1 MESSDG
7 LCNRSHEVFIAL
19 GFGRPSPTSDTIKF
33 LVDCV
38 NGPSQKGVSSPIS
51 TGGEGVF
58 FEQHVAAYWL
68 AQLLVRS
75 IPPILTDASVTE
87 VHFQTEHLGFNTDD
101 VLVVC
106 ARAGTATARL
116 VGQVKRSFTISA
128 ADEECKKAIGDF
140 WNDFKKA
147 DPFNAQH
154 DRLVLM
160 TLRGTNTLL
169 ENFVGLLDC
178 ARGAADGEDFERRLS
193 LAGFISKKSVHQCN
207 ELCEIVSKLEGT
219 PVAAKDL
226 WPFLRVLHVLSLD
239 LHTSTRQTEAHIRTL
254 LALKSIDPD
263 PFASAKT
270 AWDALLTFA
279 SEAGTAARSL
289 TRADLP
295 PTLVQTYGEVGANEQ
310 RVLTALKNHT
320 DFVLRKIRTTIG
332 AAFHL
337 RRPGIVQKVL
347 AAIEAKQV
355 VLITGP
361 AGSGKS
367 VIAKEAVTFLSHEFF
382 AFGFR
387 VEEFAVAHIDET
399 LHNSQIPAR
408 ATELQAILGAQG
420 RKVLVI
426 ESVERLLEKR
436 TRDAFSDLMALA
448 QGDDGFGILITCR
461 DYSVEQVQASFL
473 QAAGIDHAVIEVPPL
488 DDTELQ
494 EIQAAFPSLAVPLA
508 NPALRKILRNPYF
521 IDKALQIPWDAGR
534 ALPENERDFRAVFWR
549 QIVRANHNLADG
561 MPRLREEALQELA
574 VRRAR
579 ALSDYVPATGLNA
592 AAIALLKQDSL
603 VVSPESNALLVATA
617 HDVLEDWAI
626 LQWIE
631 EQHLTDETTL
641 KALSSAIGPH
651 PAVRRSYRKWVAE
664 LVDRDAPAAGRLFS
678 AAIAQA
684 DVPAQFRDDTLVSLL
699 KAPSASEFLARH
711 EAELLAHHRAILKR
725 VIHLLRVACMT
736 SPAWFADVRGHS
748 SILSVPDGA
757 VWATVVA
764 LVHRNIDSFGPEDA
778 PLLLAL
784 IEDAVRGVS
793 CWAPDID
800 GAEHVA
806 GIAHWLLPRFDHY
819 RGGDARKRIL
829 KVIAK
834 IPKADPVRFESVL
847 RGQIREGRRRD
858 PVAEE
863 FRDILLAGLDGAP
876 AARDLPDLLIS
887 VALDAFLATDEYLR
901 EEPYGRSSIDVDLYF
916 GIKERLRHDFFPAS
930 AFRGPWIN
938 LLTNHPRK
946 GFEFLIQV
954 FNHSAEWYAHS
965 RVRDRLEPAWEVD
978 LTFANGTTR
987 KQWVNPRLW
996 GLYRGMTVGPYVLQS
1011 LLMAFEE
1018 WLLGYAKSHPEG
1030 LDAVLLKILQRSD
1043 SAALA
1048 AVVASVETAHP
1059 RRSGEAL
1066 LVLLSVRDYV
1076 EIDRSRMAAEHQ
1088 TSSLTGL
1095 FPTLGAEEKIYEEE
1109 RKKSNALPHRRQ
1121 DVEAAIANL
1130 QLGPLAPRVHA
1141 IIDRYIAALPA
1152 PDKRNEHDLTWQLAL
1167 HRMDFRQYDVA
1178 HDQPAAGETSEAD
1191 GEGPSENYIRL
1202 ELKPPAPQVQQLIDE
1217 SAKKMGEM
1225 NPRLGV
1231 YMWGLQIFQ
1240 RETGSADPAQWR
1252 EKLASAKGMDR
1263 TTEHPDNSRNAPGF
1277 VAAVCVRDHWDEM
1290 SPEEREWCIDV
1301 ICSEISRHAD
1311 QWGTIDRVQRFSM
1324 LADRPCAFVVP
1335 LLLSKSLTDAQTPRV
1350 RQAFIAALTHPIDEV
1365 RRYATWGIDKKFWA
1379 ANPALALRAVNA
1391 IATEAALADR
1401 DWNAE
1406 EKKRYNKRRT
1416 PDTISAAAAAD
1427 VRGRFWTEGE
1437 IAEDAHVRLDI
1448 TGIFGAEAHA
1458 KVLAI
1463 LGQVPNEPLAVA
1475 AHRHASEDLVEC
1487 WNREHDRSP
1496 ERRDRNF
1503 DREQA
1508 ISDRI
1513 QQFAMRASDADAE
1526 QVIQPM
1532 LDAVDRH
1539 PREVHHVIQG
1549 FTSSEDSNPNTPHY
1563 WFLWNLFAERVKRAT
1578 WLAHLDREHPHGSEV
1593 LSTIF
1598 LTAWWKDNVRHWRSL
1613 EGYAHNVDA
1622 LFDALPPVWI
1632 VLDSYVR
1639 FLYHIG
1645 ERSMPAGFVRIA
1657 NALRRGNPADMLR
1670 DSNTVFMLE
1679 VLLQRHVYARPLEL
1693 KRDPALREAVLY
1705 VLDALV
1711 ESGSS
1716 AAFRMRDDFVTPA
1729 T

>member
-1 MESSDG
+1 MD
-7 LCNRSHEVFIAL
+7 
-19 GFGRPSPTSDTIKF
+19 
-33 LVDCV
+33 
-38 NGPSQKGVSSPIS
+38 GPSQKRVSSPIS
-51 TGGEGVF
+51 TGGEGVY

-75 IPPILTDASVTE
+75 IPPILTDAGVTE
-87 VHFQTEHLGFNTDD
+87 VHFQTEHLGLNTDD

-106 ARAGTATARL
+106 ARAGAATARL

-128 ADEECKKAIGDF
+128 ADDECKKAIGDF
-140 WNDFKKA
+140 WKDFKKA
-147 DPFNAQH
+147 DPFNRQH
-154 DRLVLM
+154 DRFVLV

-178 ARGAADGEDFERRLS
+178 ARGAADGEEFERRLS
-193 LAGFISKKSVHQCN
+193 LDGFISKKSVHQCN

-219 PVAAKDL
+219 PVTAKVL

-239 LHTSTRQTEAHIRTL
+239 LHTSTRQTEAHVKTL
-254 LALKSIDPD
+254 LALKSTDPD
-263 PFASAKT
+263 PVASAT
-270 AWDALLTFA
+270 AAWDALLTFA
-279 SEAGTAARSL
+279 SEAGPGARSL
-289 TRADLP
+289 KRADFP
-295 PTLVQTYGEVGANEQ
+295 AALVQAYGEVGANEQ
-310 RVLTALKNHT
+310 RVLTALENHT

-332 AAFHL
+332 PAFHL

-355 VLITGP
+355 ILITGP

-367 VIAKEAVTFLSHEFF
+367 VIGREAVAFLSREFF

-426 ESVERLLEKR
+426 ESVERLLEKP
-436 TRDAFSDLMALA
+436 TRDAFSDLMTLA
-448 QGDDGFGILITCR
+448 QGDDGLGILMTCR
-461 DYSVEQVQASFL
+461 EYSVEQVQASFL

-494 EIQAAFPSLAVPLA
+494 EIQAAFPSLTVPLA

-534 ALPENERDFRAVFWR
+534 PLPENERDFRAVFWR
-549 QIVRANHNLADG
+549 QIVRADQNPADG
-561 MPRLREEALQELA
+561 MPRLREVALQELA

-603 VVSPESNALLVATA
+603 VVSPDTNALLVATA

-631 EQHLTDETTL
+631 EQHLTDETAF

-651 PAVRRSYRKWVAE
+651 PAVRRSYRNWVAE
-664 LVDRDAPAAGRLFS
+664 LVDRAAPAADRLFS

-699 KAPSASEFLARH
+699 KAPSASEFLTRN
-711 EAELLAHHRAILKR
+711 EAELLANDRAILRR
-725 VIHLLRVACMT
+725 VIHLLRVACVE
-736 SPAWFADVRGHS
+736 SPAWLADVRGHS
-748 SILSVPDGA
+748 SLLSVPEGA
-757 VWATVVA
+757 VWATVVR
-764 LVHRNIDSFGPEDA
+764 LVHRSVGSFGPEDG

-793 CWAPDID
+793 WWAPDID

-806 GIAHWLLPRFDHY
+806 GIAHWLLPRLDHY
-819 RGGDARKRIL
+819 RGGDTRKRIL

-834 IPKADPVRFESVL
+834 IPKADPARFEAVL
-847 RGQIREGRRRD
+847 RGQIKEGRRRD

-887 VALDAFLATDEYLR
+887 VALDTLLATEEYLR
-901 EEPYGRSSIDVDLYF
+901 AEPYGRSSIDIDLSF
-916 GIKERLRHDFFPAS
+916 GIKEHLRHDFFPAS

-938 LLTNHPRK
+938 LLTHHPGK
-946 GFEFLIQV
+946 GLDFLIQV
-954 FNHSAEWYAHS
+954 FNHSAEWYAHP
-965 RVRDRLEPAWEVD
+965 RLRDRLEPAWEVE
-978 LTFANGTTR
+978 LTFANGTVR

-996 GLYRGMTVGPYVLQS
+996 GLYRGMTVGPYSLQS
-1011 LLMAFEE
+1011 LLMTFEK
-1018 WLLGYAKSHPEG
+1018 WLLDYAKSHPEG
-1030 LDAVLLKILQRSD
+1030 LDAVLLEILRRSD

-1048 AVVASVETAHP
+1048 AVVASVATAHP
-1059 RRSGEAL
+1059 HRSGEAL
-1066 LVLLSVRDYV
+1066 LVLLSVQDYI
-1076 EIDRSRMAAEHQ
+1076 EIDRSRMAGEDQ
-1088 TSSLTGL
+1088 TSSLTEL
-1095 FPTLGAEEKIYEEE
+1095 FPTLSGKNKIYEEE
-1109 RKKSNALPHRRQ
+1109 RKKSNALPHRKH
-1121 DVEAAIANL
+1121 DLEAAIANL
-1130 QLGPLAPRVHA
+1130 QLGSLAPRIHA
-1141 IIDRYIAALPA
+1141 LIDRHIAALPA
-1152 PDKRNEHDLTWQLAL
+1152 PDKRNEQDLTWQLVL
-1167 HRMDFRQYDVA
+1167 HRTDLRQYDVA
-1178 HDQPAAGETSEAD
+1178 DTQPAADETSARD
-1191 GEGPSENYIRL
+1191 GEPPPKNYIHL
-1202 ELKPPAPQVQQLIDE
+1202 EPKRPAPEVQQLIDE
-1217 SAKKMGEM
+1217 STNSLGEM
-1225 NPRLGV
+1225 NARLGV
-1231 YMWGLQIFQ
+1231 YNWGLQTFQ
-1240 RETGSADPAQWR
+1240 RKAGSADPARWK

-1290 SPEEREWCIDV
+1290 LPEEKEWCIDV

-1311 QWGTIDRVQRFSM
+1311 QWGIIDRVQRFSM

-1335 LLLSKSLTDAQTPRV
+1335 LLLSKTLTEIQTPRV

-1365 RRYATWGIDKKFWA
+1365 RWYVTWGIDNKFWA
-1379 ANPALALRAVNA
+1379 AHPALALRAVNA

-1401 DWNAE
+1401 HWNAE
-1406 EKKRYNKRRT
+1406 EMKRYEERRT
-1416 PDTISAAAAAD
+1416 LDSISAAAAED
-1427 VRGRFWTEGE
+1427 VRQRFWIEGE
-1437 IAEDAHVRLDI
+1437 IAADAHVRFDI
-1448 TGIFGAEAHA
+1448 TEIFGAEAHA

-1475 AHRHASEDLVEC
+1475 AHRRASEDLVEC
-1487 WNREHDRSP
+1487 WNREHDRSSGG
-1496 ERRDRNF
+1496 RDRNF
-1503 DREQA
+1503 EMEQA

-1526 QVIQPM
+1526 QVLQPM

-1539 PREVHHVIQG
+1539 PREVHNVIQG
-1549 FTSSEDSNPNTPHY
+1549 FTISEDSNPDTPHY
-1563 WFLWNLFAERVKRAT
+1563 WFLWNLFAEQVKRAK
-1578 WLAHLDREHPHGSEV
+1578 WLAHLDREHPHGSEL

-1622 LFDALPPVWI
+1622 LLDALPPVWI

-1645 ERSMPAGFVRIA
+1645 ERSMPNAFVRIA

-1670 DSNTVFMLE
+1670 ESNTVFMLE
-1679 VLLQRHVYARPLEL
+1679 VLLQGHVYARPLEL
-1693 KRDPALREAVLY
+1693 KRDPALREAILS
-1705 VLDALV
+1705 VLDLLV

-1729 T
+1729 A

>member
-1 MESSDG
+1 M
-7 LCNRSHEVFIAL
+7 
-19 GFGRPSPTSDTIKF
+19 
-33 LVDCV
+33 
-38 NGPSQKGVSSPIS
+38 NGQSKKRVSSPIS

-75 IPPILTDASVTE
+75 IPPILTDTGVTE

-106 ARAGTATARL
+106 AHADKAEARL

-140 WNDFKKA
+140 WKDFKKA
-147 DPFNAQH
+147 DPFNPEH
-154 DRLVLM
+154 DRFVLV

-178 ARGAADGEDFERRLS
+178 ARGAADGEEFERRLS
-193 LAGFISKKSVHQCN
+193 LDGFISKKSVHQCN
-207 ELCEIVSKLEGT
+207 QLCEIVSELEET
-219 PVAAKDL
+219 SVTAEAL
-226 WPFLRVLHVLSLD
+226 WPFLCVLHVLSLD
-239 LHTSTRQTEAHIRTL
+239 LHTSTCQTEAHIKTL
-254 LALKSIDPD
+254 LSLKSTDPD
-263 PFASAKT
+263 PVASAT
-270 AWDALLTFA
+270 SAWDALLAFA
-279 SEAGTAARSL
+279 SEAEPAARSL
-289 TRADLP
+289 KRADLP
-295 PTLVQTYGEVGANEQ
+295 ACLVQAHGEVGANER

-320 DFVLRKIRTTIG
+320 EFVLRKIRTTIG
-332 AAFHL
+332 PAFHL
-337 RRPGIVQKVL
+337 RRAGIVQKVL

-367 VIAKEAVTFLSHEFF
+367 VIGKEAVAFLSREFF

-387 VEEFAVAHIDET
+387 VEEFAVPHIDET
-399 LHNSQIPAR
+399 LHNSQIPAH

-426 ESVERLLEKR
+426 ESVERLLEKP
-436 TRDAFSDLMALA
+436 TRDAFSDLMTLA
-448 QGDDGFGILITCR
+448 QGDDGLCMLMTCR

-473 QAAGIDHAVIEVPPL
+473 QTAGIDYAVIEVSPL

-494 EIQAAFPSLAVPLA
+494 ETQAAFPSLAVPLA
-508 NPALRKILRNPYF
+508 NPALREILRNPYF

-534 ALPENERDFRAVFWR
+534 PLPENERDFRAVFWR
-549 QIVRANHNLADG
+549 QIVRADQNPADG
-561 MPRLREEALQELA
+561 MPRHREEALQELA
-574 VRRAR
+574 VSRAR

-603 VVSPESNALLVATA
+603 VVSPDDNSLLVATA

-631 EQHLTDETTL
+631 ERHLTDETAF

-664 LVDRDAPAAGRLFS
+664 LVDRDAPAADRLFS

-699 KAPSASEFLARH
+699 KAPSASEFLTRH
-711 EAELLAHHRAILKR
+711 EAELLANDRAILKR
-725 VIHLLRVACMT
+725 VIHLLRVACVT
-736 SPAWFADVRGHS
+736 SPAWLADVRGHS
-748 SILSVPDGA
+748 SILSVPEGA
-757 VWATVVA
+757 VWATVVR
-764 LVHRNIDSFGPEDA
+764 LVHRNIGSFGAEDA

-793 CWAPDID
+793 WWAPSID

-819 RGGDARKRIL
+819 RGGNTRQRIL

-834 IPKADPVRFESVL
+834 IPKADPVSFEAVL
-847 RGQIREGRRRD
+847 RGQIKEGRRLD
-858 PVAEE
+858 PIADE
-863 FRDILLAGLDGAP
+863 FRDILLASLEGAP

-887 VALDAFLATDEYLR
+887 VALDTFLATEEYLHA
-901 EEPYGRSSIDVDLYF
+901 EPYGRSSIDVDLYF
-916 GIKERLRHDFFPAS
+916 GIKEHLQHNFFPAS

-938 LLTNHPRK
+938 LVTHHPRK
-946 GFEFLIQV
+946 GLDFLIQV
-954 FNHSAEWYAHS
+954 FNHSAEWYAHP
-965 RVRDRLEPAWEVD
+965 RLHDRLEPAWEVE
-978 LTFANGTTR
+978 LTFADGATR

-996 GLYRGMTVGPYVLQS
+996 GLYRGISVGPYPLQS
-1011 LLMAFEE
+1011 LLMAFEK
-1018 WLLGYAKSHPEG
+1018 WLLDYAKSHPEG
-1030 LDAVLLKILQRSD
+1030 LDAVLLEILQRSD

-1048 AVVASVETAHP
+1048 AVVASVATAHP
-1059 RRSGEAL
+1059 HRSGEAL
-1066 LVLLSVRDYV
+1066 LVLLSVQDYI
-1076 EIDRSRMAAEHQ
+1076 EIDRSRMAGEHQ
-1088 TSSLTGL
+1088 TSSLPGL
-1095 FPTLGAEEKIYEEE
+1095 FPTLRAENKIYEEE
-1109 RKKSNALPHRRQ
+1109 RRESNGLPHRQ
-1121 DVEAAIANL
+1121 HDLEAAIANL
-1130 QLGPLAPRVHA
+1130 QLGPLAPRAHA

-1152 PDKRNEHDLTWQLAL
+1152 PDKRNRQALTWQLAI
-1167 HRMDFRQYDVA
+1167 HRMDLRQYDVA
-1178 HDQPAAGETSEAD
+1178 PDQPVTGETSAENGD
-1191 GEGPSENYIRL
+1191 GSLKSHVRL
-1202 ELKPPAPQVQQLIDE
+1202 EPKPPAPEVQQLVDE
-1217 SAKKMGEM
+1217 NKRRLGEM
-1225 NPRLGV
+1225 NARVGV

-1240 RETGSADPAQWR
+1240 REDGSADPARWR
-1252 EKLASAKGMDR
+1252 EKLTSVQGMDR
-1263 TTEHPDNSRNAPGF
+1263 TAEHPDNSRNAPGF

-1290 SPEEREWCIDV
+1290 WSEEKEWCIDV

-1311 QWGTIDRVQRFSM
+1311 QWGTIDRMQRFSM

-1335 LLLSKSLTDAQTPRV
+1335 LLLSKPLTEAQTPRV
-1350 RQAFIAALTHPIDEV
+1350 RQSFIVALTHPIDEV
-1365 RRYATWGIDKKFWA
+1365 RWYAIWGMNDEVWA
-1379 ANPALALRAVNA
+1379 ANPDLALRAVNA

-1401 DWNAE
+1401 DWKAE
-1406 EKKRYNKRRT
+1406 EKKRYDKRRT

-1437 IAEDAHVRLDI
+1437 IAEDAHVRFAI
-1448 TGIFGAEAHA
+1448 NEVFGAEAHP
-1458 KVLAI
+1458 KILSI
-1463 LGQVPNEPLAVA
+1463 LGQIPNEPLAVT
-1475 AHRHASEDLVEC
+1475 AHRRASEDLVEC

-1496 ERRDRNF
+1496 DRRDRNF
-1503 DREQA
+1503 HREQA

-1526 QVIQPM
+1526 QVLQPI
-1532 LDAVDRH
+1532 LEAVDRH
-1539 PREVHHVIQG
+1539 PREVHNVIQG

-1563 WFLWNLFAERVKRAT
+1563 WFLWNLFAERVKRAK

-1622 LFDALPPVWI
+1622 LFEALPPAWI

-1645 ERSMPAGFVRIA
+1645 ERSLPAAFVRIA
-1657 NALRRGNPADMLR
+1657 NALGRGRPAAMLL

-1693 KRDPALREAVLY
+1693 KRDPALRQAILC
-1705 VLDALV
+1705 VLDMLV
-1711 ESGSS
+1711 ENGSS
-1716 AAFRMRDDFVTPA
+1716 AAFRMRDDFVTPVA
-1729 T
+1729 

>member
-1 MESSDG
+1 M
-7 LCNRSHEVFIAL
+7 
-19 GFGRPSPTSDTIKF
+19 
-33 LVDCV
+33 
-38 NGPSQKGVSSPIS
+38 NGPSQKRVSSPIS

-75 IPPILTDASVTE
+75 IPPILTDTGVTE
-87 VHFQTEHLGFNTDD
+87 VHFQTENLGFNTDD

-106 ARAGTATARL
+106 ARVGAATARL

-128 ADEECKKAIGDF
+128 ADDECKKAISDF
-140 WNDFKKA
+140 WKDFKKA
-147 DPFNAQH
+147 DPFNPQH
-154 DRLVLM
+154 DRFVLV

-178 ARGAADGEDFERRLS
+178 ARGAAEGDEFERRLS
-193 LAGFISKKSVHQCN
+193 LDGFISKKSVHQCN
-207 ELCEIVSKLEGT
+207 ELCEIITKLEGT
-219 PVAAKDL
+219 PVTAKDL

-239 LHTSTRQTEAHIRTL
+239 LHTSTHQTEAHIKTL
-254 LALKSIDPD
+254 LALKSTDPD
-263 PFASAKT
+263 PVSSAN
-270 AWDALLTFA
+270 AVWDALLTFA
-279 SEAGTAARSL
+279 SESGPAARSL
-289 TRADLP
+289 KRADLP
-295 PTLVQTYGEVGANEQ
+295 AALVRAYGEVGTNEQ
-310 RVLTALKNHT
+310 LVLTALKNHT

-332 AAFHL
+332 TAFHL
-337 RRPGIVQKVL
+337 RRPGIIQKVL

-367 VIAKEAVTFLSHEFF
+367 VIGKEAVAFLSREFF

-426 ESVERLLEKR
+426 ESVERLLEKP
-436 TRDAFSDLMALA
+436 TRDAFSDLITLA
-448 QGDDGFGILITCR
+448 QGDNGLGILITCR

-473 QAAGIDHAVIEVPPL
+473 QAAGINHAVIEIPPL

-508 NPALRKILRNPYF
+508 NPALREILRNPYF

-534 ALPENERDFRAVFWR
+534 PLPQNERDFRAVFWR
-549 QIVRANHNLADG
+549 QIVRADHNPANG

-631 EQHLTDETTL
+631 EQHLTDETAF

-664 LVDRDAPAAGRLFS
+664 LVDRDAPAADRLFS

-699 KAPSASEFLARH
+699 KAPSASEFLTRH
-711 EAELLAHHRAILKR
+711 EAELLAHDRVILKR
-725 VIHLLRVACMT
+725 VIHLLRVACVT
-736 SPAWFADVRGHS
+736 SPVWLADVRGHS

-757 VWATVVA
+757 VWSTVVG
-764 LVHRNIDSFGPEDA
+764 LVHRNIGSFGPEDE

-793 CWAPDID
+793 WWAPEID

-806 GIAHWLLPRFDHY
+806 GIAHWLLPCFDHY
-819 RGGDARKRIL
+819 RGGDAQKRTL

-834 IPKADPVRFESVL
+834 IPKADPARFEAVL
-847 RGQIREGRRRD
+847 RGRIREGRHRD

-863 FRDILLAGLDGAP
+863 FREILLAGLDGAP

-887 VALDAFLATDEYLR
+887 VALDTFLATEEYLR
-901 EEPYGRSSIDVDLYF
+901 EEPYGHSSIDVDLYF
-916 GIKERLRHDFFPAS
+916 GIKEHLRHDFFPAS

-938 LLTNHPRK
+938 LLTHHPRK

-954 FNHSAEWYAHS
+954 FNHSAEWYAHP
-965 RVRDRLEPAWEVD
+965 RLGDRLEPAWEVE
-978 LTFANGTTR
+978 LTFEDGTTR

-1011 LLMAFEE
+1011 LLMAFEK
-1018 WLLGYAKSHPEG
+1018 WLLDYAKSHPEG
-1030 LDAVLLKILQRSD
+1030 LDAVLLEILQRSD

-1048 AVVASVETAHP
+1048 GVVASVATAHP
-1059 RRSGEAL
+1059 HQSGEAL

-1076 EIDRSRMAAEHQ
+1076 EIDRSRMAGEHQ

-1095 FPTLGAEEKIYEEE
+1095 FPTLHAENKIYEEE
-1109 RKKSNALPHRRQ
+1109 RKKSNTLPHRRQ

-1130 QLGPLAPRVHA
+1130 QLGPLAPRVYA
-1141 IIDRYIAALPA
+1141 IIDSYIAEQHA
-1152 PDKRNEHDLTWQLAL
+1152 PEKGDKEDLTWQLAL

-1178 HDQPAAGETSEAD
+1178 ETQPAVCETPEAD
-1191 GEGPSENYIRL
+1191 GERPQKNYILL
-1202 ELKPPAPQVQQLIDE
+1202 EPKPPAPEVQQLIDE
-1217 SAKKMGEM
+1217 STKSLGEM
-1225 NPRLGV
+1225 NARLGV
-1231 YMWGLQIFQ
+1231 YNWGLQIFQ
-1240 RETGSADPAQWR
+1240 RDSGAADPAQWR

-1263 TTEHPDNSRNAPGF
+1263 AAEHPDNSRNAPGF

-1290 SPEEREWCIDV
+1290 LPEEKEWCINV
-1301 ICSEISRHAD
+1301 ICSEISRNAD

-1335 LLLSKSLTDAQTPRV
+1335 LLLSKPLTEAQTPHV
-1350 RQAFIAALTHPIDEV
+1350 RRAFIAALTHPINEV
-1365 RRYATWGIDKKFWA
+1365 RWYATWGISDSFWA
-1379 ANPALALRAVNA
+1379 ANPALALRSVNA

-1401 DWNAE
+1401 DWKAE
-1406 EKKRYNKRRT
+1406 KRKRYDKRHT
-1416 PDTISAAAAAD
+1416 PESISAAAAEY
-1427 VRGRFWTEGE
+1427 VRDLFWIEGE
-1437 IAEDAHVRLDI
+1437 IAADAHVRFDI
-1448 TGIFGAEAHA
+1448 TEIFGAEANA

-1475 AHRHASEDLVEC
+1475 AHRRACENLVEC
-1487 WNREHDRSP
+1487 WNRKHDRSP
-1496 ERRDRNF
+1496 DRRDRNF
-1503 DREQA
+1503 HTEQA
-1508 ISDRI
+1508 ISDRT

-1526 QVIQPM
+1526 QVLQPM
-1532 LDAVDRH
+1532 LNAVDQH
-1539 PREVHHVIQG
+1539 PREVHNVIQG
-1549 FTSSEDSNPNTPHY
+1549 LTTSEDSNPNTPHY
-1563 WFLWNLFAERVKRAT
+1563 WFLWNLFAKQVKRAK
-1578 WLAHLDREHPHGSEV
+1578 WLGHLDSEHPHGSEV

-1598 LTAWWKDNVRHWRSL
+1598 LTAWWKDSVRHWRSL

-1645 ERSMPAGFVRIA
+1645 ERSMPAAFVRIA
-1657 NALRRGNPADMLR
+1657 SALRRGNPADMLR
-1670 DSNTVFMLE
+1670 ESNTVFMVE
-1679 VLLQRHVYARPLEL
+1679 ALLQRHVYARPLEL
-1693 KRDPALREAVLY
+1693 KRNPALREAILY
-1705 VLDALV
+1705 VLDVLV

-1729 T
+1729 A

>member
-1 MESSDG
+1 M
-7 LCNRSHEVFIAL
+7 
-19 GFGRPSPTSDTIKF
+19 
-33 LVDCV
+33 
-38 NGPSQKGVSSPIS
+38 NGPSQRRVSSPIS
-51 TGGEGVF
+51 TGGEGIF

-75 IPPILTDASVTE
+75 IPPILTDAGVIE

-101 VLVVC
+101 ILVVC
-106 ARAGTATARL
+106 SRAGAETARL

-128 ADEECKKAIGDF
+128 ADKECKKAIGDF
-140 WNDFKKA
+140 WKDFKKA

-154 DRLVLM
+154 DRFVLV

-178 ARGAADGEDFERRLS
+178 ARGAADGEEFESRLS
-193 LAGFISKKSVHQCN
+193 LDGFISKKSVHQCT

-239 LHTSTRQTEAHIRTL
+239 LHTSTCQTEAHIKTL

-263 PFASAKT
+263 PVANAKV

-279 SEAGTAARSL
+279 SEAGPAARSL
-289 TRADLP
+289 KRADLP
-295 PTLVQTYGEVGANEQ
+295 VALVQAYGEVGTNEQ

-332 AAFHL
+332 SAFHL

-367 VIAKEAVTFLSHEFF
+367 VIGKEAMAFLSREFF

-426 ESVERLLEKR
+426 ESVERLLEKP
-436 TRDAFSDLMALA
+436 TRDSFSDLMTLA
-448 QGDDGFGILITCR
+448 QGDDGLGILITCR

-473 QAAGIDHAVIEVPPL
+473 HAAGIDHAVIEVPPL

-494 EIQAAFPSLAVPLA
+494 EIQVAFPSLAVPLA
-508 NPALRKILRNPYF
+508 NPALREILRNPYF
-521 IDKALQIPWDAGR
+521 IDKALQIPWDGGR
-534 ALPENERDFRAVFWR
+534 PLPENERDFRAVFWR
-549 QIVRANHNLADG
+549 QIVREDQNSAGG
-561 MPRLREEALQELA
+561 MPRLREVALQELA

-579 ALSDYVPATGLNA
+579 ALSDYVPATGLDA
-592 AAIALLKQDSL
+592 AAIALLKRDSL

-631 EQHLTDETTL
+631 EQHLTDEAAL
-641 KALSSAIGPH
+641 KGLSSAIGPH

-664 LVDRDAPAAGRLFS
+664 LVDRDAPSADRLFS
-678 AAIAQA
+678 AAISQT
-684 DVPAQFRDDTLVSLL
+684 DVPTHFRDDTLVSLL
-699 KAPSASEFLARH
+699 KAPSASEFLTRH
-711 EAELLAHHRAILKR
+711 EAELLAHDRAILKR
-725 VIHLLRVACMT
+725 IIYLLRVACVT
-736 SPAWFADVRGHS
+736 SPAWLANVRGHS

-757 VWATVVA
+757 VWATVVG
-764 LVHRNIDSFGPEDA
+764 LVHRNIGSFGPEDA

-793 CWAPDID
+793 WWAPDID

-806 GIAHWLLPRFDHY
+806 GIAHWLLPRFDYY
-819 RGGDARKRIL
+819 RGEDKSKRIL

-834 IPKADPVRFESVL
+834 IPKADPARFEAVL
-847 RGQIREGRRRD
+847 RGQIREGWQRD
-858 PVAEE
+858 PVAED
-863 FRDILLAGLDGAP
+863 FRDILLAGIDGAP

-887 VALDAFLATDEYLR
+887 VALESFLATEDYLR
-901 EEPYGRSSIDVDLYF
+901 EEPFGRSSIDVELCF
-916 GIKERLRHDFFPAS
+916 GIKKRLRRDFFPAS
-930 AFRGPWIN
+930 AFYGPWIN
-938 LLTNHPRK
+938 LLTHHPRK

-954 FNHSAEWYAHS
+954 FNHSAEWYAHP
-965 RVRDRLEPAWEVD
+965 RVSDPLEPAWEVE
-978 LTFANGTTR
+978 LTFSNGITR

-996 GLYRGMTVGPYVLQS
+996 GLYRGITVGPYVLQS
-1011 LLMAFEE
+1011 LLMAFEK
-1018 WLLGYAKSHPEG
+1018 WLLDHAQSHPEG
-1030 LDAVLLKILQRSD
+1030 LDAVLLEILQRSD

-1048 AVVASVETAHP
+1048 AVVASVATSYPHL
-1059 RRSGEAL
+1059 SGEAL
-1066 LVLLSVRDYV
+1066 LVLLSVQDYI
-1076 EIDRSRMAAEHQ
+1076 EIDRSRMVGEHQ
-1088 TSSLTGL
+1088 IASFLGL
-1095 FPTLGAEEKIYEEE
+1095 FSTPRAENKIYVEE
-1109 RKKSNALPHRRQ
+1109 RKKSNALPHRKH
-1121 DVEAAIANL
+1121 DLEVAIINL
-1130 QLGPLAPRVHA
+1130 QLGPLAPRIQA

-1178 HDQPAAGETSEAD
+1178 HNQPAVGEKRLVD
-1191 GEGPSENYIRL
+1191 GEDTPQNYIYL
-1202 ELKPPAPQVQQLIDE
+1202 EPKPPASEIQQLIGE
-1217 SAKKMGEM
+1217 RAKTMGEM
-1225 NPRLGV
+1225 NARQGV

-1240 RETGSADPAQWR
+1240 REAGSADPAQWR
-1252 EKLASAKGMDR
+1252 DRLVSAKGMDR
-1263 TTEHPDNSRNAPGF
+1263 TAEHPDNSRNAPGF

-1290 SPEEREWCIDV
+1290 SPDERGWCIEI

-1335 LLLSKSLTDAQTPRV
+1335 SLISKPLTEAQTPRV
-1350 RQAFIAALTHPIDEV
+1350 CQALIAALTHPIYEV
-1365 RRYATWGIDKKFWA
+1365 RWYATWGINDKLWA
-1379 ANPALALRAVNA
+1379 TNSALALRVVNA
-1391 IATEAALADR
+1391 IATEVALADR

-1406 EKKRYNKRRT
+1406 GKKCYDKRRT
-1416 PDTISAAAAAD
+1416 PDTISAAAAAG
-1427 VRGRFWTEGE
+1427 VRERFWTEGE
-1437 IAEDAHVRLDI
+1437 IAEDAHIRFDI
-1448 TGIFGAEAHA
+1448 TERAGAEAHA
-1458 KVLAI
+1458 RILAI

-1475 AHRHASEDLVEC
+1475 AHRRASEDLVEC
-1487 WNREHDRSP
+1487 WNHEHDRSP
-1496 ERRDRNF
+1496 EPRGRNF
-1503 DREQA
+1503 DWEDS
-1508 ISDRI
+1508 ISDYI
-1513 QQFAMRASDADAE
+1513 QQFAMRASDANAE
-1526 QVIQPM
+1526 QVLQPI
-1532 LDAVDRH
+1532 LEAVDLH
-1539 PREVHHVIQG
+1539 PREVHYVIQG
-1549 FTSSEDSNPNTPHY
+1549 FTSSEDSNPNTAHY
-1563 WFLWNLFAERVKRAT
+1563 WFLWNLFAERVKRAK
-1578 WLAHLDREHPHGSEV
+1578 WLAHLDGEHPHGSEV

-1598 LTAWWKDNVRHWRSL
+1598 LTAWWKDSVRHWRSL
-1613 EGYAHNVDA
+1613 EGHADNVDM

-1645 ERSMPAGFVRIA
+1645 ERSMPAAFARIA
-1657 NALRRGNPADMLR
+1657 NALRSGNSADMLR
-1670 DSNTVFMLE
+1670 ESNTVFMLE

-1693 KRDPALREAVLY
+1693 KRDPALREAILY

-1729 T
+1729 AL

>member
-1 MESSDG
+1 MDI
-7 LCNRSHEVFIAL
+7 SHHK
-19 GFGRPSPTSDTIKF
+19 R
-33 LVDCV
+33 
-38 NGPSQKGVSSPIS
+38 VSSPIS

-75 IPPILTDASVTE
+75 IPPILTDSGVTE
-87 VHFQTEHLGFNTDD
+87 VHLQTEHLGFNTDD
-101 VLVVC
+101 FLIVC
-106 ARAGTATARL
+106 ARASAPAARL
-116 VGQVKRSFTISA
+116 IGQVKRSFTISA
-128 ADEECKKAIGDF
+128 VDEECKKAIGDF
-140 WNDFKKA
+140 WKDFMKA
-147 DPFNAQH
+147 DPFNPEY
-154 DRLVLM
+154 DRLVLV

-169 ENFVGLLDC
+169 EFFVGLLDC
-178 ARGAADGEDFERRLS
+178 ARGAADGEEFQRRLS
-193 LAGFISKKSVHQCN
+193 LDGFISKKSVHQCN
-207 ELCEIVSKLEGT
+207 ELCQIVSTLEGT
-219 PVAAKDL
+219 PVTAKDL

-239 LHTSTRQTEAHIRTL
+239 LHNSTRQTEAHIKTL
-254 LALKSIDPD
+254 LALKSADPD
-263 PFASAKT
+263 PVASAT
-270 AWDALLTFA
+270 AAWNALLALA
-279 SEAGTAARSL
+279 SEAGTAARSMNRGDL
-289 TRADLP
+289 PADL
-295 PTLVQTYGEVGANEQ
+295 VQAYGEVGASEQ
-310 RVLTALKNHT
+310 RILTALKNHT
-320 DFVLRKIRTTIG
+320 EFVLRKIRASIG
-332 AAFHL
+332 PAFHL
-337 RRPGIVQKVL
+337 RRAGIVQKVL

-355 VLITGP
+355 VLITGS

-367 VIAKEAVTFLSHEFF
+367 VIGKEAVAFLSREYF

-408 ATELQAILGAQG
+408 ATELQAILGAQS

-426 ESVERLLEKR
+426 ESVERLLEKP
-436 TRDAFSDLMALA
+436 TRDGFSDLITLA
-448 QGDDGFGILITCR
+448 QSDDGLSIIMTCR

-494 EIQAAFPSLAVPLA
+494 EIQVAFPSLAVPLA
-508 NPALRKILRNPYF
+508 NTALRQILRNPYF

-534 ALPENERDFRAVFWR
+534 PLPENERDFRAVFWR
-549 QIVRANHNLADG
+549 QIVRADQNPADG
-561 MPRLREEALQELA
+561 MPRLREVALQELA

-603 VVSPESNALLVATA
+603 LVSSDTNALLVATA

-626 LQWIE
+626 LQWIG
-631 EQHLTDETTL
+631 EQHLTNETAF

-664 LVDRDAPAAGRLFS
+664 LVDRDAPAADRLFS

-684 DVPAQFRDDTLVSLL
+684 DVSAQFRDDTLVSLL
-699 KAPSASEFLARH
+699 KAPSASEFLTRH
-711 EAELLAHHRAILKR
+711 ETELLANDRAILKR
-725 VIHLLRVACMT
+725 VIHLLRVACVT
-736 SPAWFADVRGHS
+736 SPAWLADVRGHS
-748 SILSVPDGA
+748 SILSVPEGA
-757 VWATVVA
+757 VWATVVR
-764 LVHRNIDSFGPEDA
+764 LVHSNIGSFGTEDA
-778 PLLLAL
+778 PLTLAL

-793 CWAPDID
+793 WWAPDID

-806 GIAHWLLPRFDHY
+806 GIAHWLLSRFDHY
-819 RGGDARKRIL
+819 RGEDTRQRIL

-834 IPKADPVRFESVL
+834 IPKADPVRFETVL
-847 RGQIREGRRRD
+847 RGQIKEGRRRD

-887 VALDAFLATDEYLR
+887 VALDTFLATEEYLR
-901 EEPYGRSSIDVDLYF
+901 EEPYGHSSIGVDLFF
-916 GIKERLRHDFFPAS
+916 GIKEHLRHDFFPAS
-930 AFRGPWIN
+930 ALRGPWIN
-938 LLTNHPRK
+938 LLTHHPRK
-946 GFEFLIQV
+946 GLDFLIQV
-954 FNHSAEWYAHS
+954 FNHSAEWYAHP
-965 RVRDRLEPAWEVD
+965 RLCDHLEPAWEVE

-996 GLYRGMTVGPYVLQS
+996 GLYRGMTVGPYSLQS
-1011 LLMAFEE
+1011 LLMAFER
-1018 WLLGYAKSHPEG
+1018 WLLDYAKSHPEG
-1030 LDAVLLKILQRSD
+1030 LNAVLLEILQRSD

-1048 AVVASVETAHP
+1048 AVVASVATAHP
-1059 RRSGEAL
+1059 HPSGEAL
-1066 LVLLSVRDYV
+1066 MVLLSVQDYI
-1076 EIDRSRMAAEHQ
+1076 EIDRSRLAGEHQ

-1095 FPTLGAEEKIYEEE
+1095 FPTLRAENKIYEEE
-1109 RKKSNALPHRRQ
+1109 RKKSNALPHRKH
-1121 DVEAAIANL
+1121 DLEAAIANL
-1130 QLGPLAPRVHA
+1130 QLGPLAPRAHA

-1152 PDKRNEHDLTWQLAL
+1152 PDKRNEHDLTWQLAF
-1167 HRMDFRQYDVA
+1167 HRMDLRQYDVA
-1178 HDQPAAGETSEAD
+1178 PDQPAAGEASGAD
-1191 GEGPSENYIRL
+1191 GEGPPKNFIHLALKTPAL
-1202 ELKPPAPQVQQLIDE
+1202 EVQQLIDE
-1217 SAKKMGEM
+1217 STKKMGEM
-1225 NPRLGV
+1225 NARLGV

-1240 RETGSADPAQWR
+1240 REAGSADPARWR
-1252 EKLASAKGMDR
+1252 EKLASAQGMDL
-1263 TTEHPDNSRNAPGF
+1263 TAEHPDNSRNAPGF

-1290 SPEEREWCIDV
+1290 LPEEKEWCIDV
-1301 ICSEISRHAD
+1301 VCSEISRHAE

-1335 LLLSKSLTDAQTPRV
+1335 LLLSKPLTEAQTPRV

-1365 RRYATWGIDKKFWA
+1365 RWYAICGMNDKVWA

-1406 EKKRYNKRRT
+1406 EKKRYDKRRT
-1416 PDTISAAAAAD
+1416 PDTISAAAAAE
-1427 VRGRFWTEGE
+1427 VRGRFWTEEE
-1437 IAEDAHVRLDI
+1437 IAEDAHVRFDI
-1448 TGIFGAEAHA
+1448 TEVFGAEAHA

-1463 LGQVPNEPLAVA
+1463 LGQVPNEHLAVA
-1475 AHRHASEDLVEC
+1475 AHRRASEDLVEC

-1496 ERRDRNF
+1496 DRRDRNSH
-1503 DREQA
+1503 REHA

-1513 QQFAMRASDADAE
+1513 QQFVMRASDADAE
-1526 QVIQPM
+1526 QVLQPI
-1532 LDAVDRH
+1532 LEAVDRH
-1539 PREVHHVIQG
+1539 PREVYNVIQG

-1563 WFLWNLFAERVKRAT
+1563 WFLWNLFAERVKRAQ
-1578 WLAHLDREHPHGSEV
+1578 WLANLDREHPRGSKV
-1593 LSTIF
+1593 LSAIF
-1598 LTAWWKDNVRHWRSL
+1598 LTVWWKDDVRHWRSL

-1645 ERSMPAGFVRIA
+1645 EHSMPAAFERVA
-1657 NALRRGNPADMLR
+1657 NALKRGNPADMLR
-1670 DSNTVFMLE
+1670 ESNTVYMLE

-1693 KRDPALREAVLY
+1693 KRDPALREAILY
-1705 VLDALV
+1705 VLDLLV

-1729 T
+1729 I

>member
-1 MESSDG
+1 MVS
-7 LCNRSHEVFIAL
+7 
-19 GFGRPSPTSDTIKF
+19 
-33 LVDCV
+33 
-38 NGPSQKGVSSPIS
+38 PSQKRISSPIS

-75 IPPILTDASVTE
+75 IPPILTDTGVTE

-106 ARAGTATARL
+106 ARAGAAAARL

-128 ADEECKKAIGDF
+128 ADDECKKAIGDF
-140 WNDFKKA
+140 WKDFKEA
-147 DPFNAQH
+147 DPFNPQH
-154 DRLVLM
+154 DRFVLV

-178 ARGAADGEDFERRLS
+178 ARGAADGEEFERRLS
-193 LAGFISKKSVHQCN
+193 LGGFISKKSVHQCN
-207 ELCEIVSKLEGT
+207 DLCEIVSTLEGT
-219 PVAAKDL
+219 PVTAKAL
-226 WPFLRVLHVLSLD
+226 WPFLCVLHVLSLD
-239 LHTSTRQTEAHIRTL
+239 LHTSTRQTEAQVKTL
-254 LALKSIDPD
+254 LALKSTDPD
-263 PFASAKT
+263 PVAGAT
-270 AWDALLTFA
+270 AAWDALLTFA
-279 SEAGTAARSL
+279 SEAGPGAWSL
-289 TRADLP
+289 KRADLP
-295 PTLVQTYGEVGANEQ
+295 AALVQAYGEVGAHEQ

-332 AAFHL
+332 PAFHL
-337 RRPGIVQKVL
+337 RRAGIVHKVL
-347 AAIEAKQV
+347 TAIEARQV

-367 VIAKEAVTFLSHEFF
+367 VVGKEAVAFLSREFF

-426 ESVERLLEKR
+426 ESVERLLEKP
-436 TRDAFSDLMALA
+436 TRDGFSDLMTLA
-448 QGDDGFGILITCR
+448 QSDNGLGILMTCR

-488 DDTELQ
+488 DDTELR

-508 NPALRKILRNPYF
+508 NPALRQILRNPYF

-534 ALPENERDFRAVFWR
+534 PLPENERDFRAVFWR
-549 QIVRANHNLADG
+549 QIVRADQNPADG
-561 MPRLREEALQELA
+561 MPRLREVALQELA

-579 ALSDYVPATGLNA
+579 ALSDYVPSTGLNA
-592 AAIALLKQDSL
+592 AAIAFLKHDSL
-603 VVSPESNALLVATA
+603 VVSPDTNALLVATA

-631 EQHLTDETTL
+631 EQHLTDEMAF

-651 PAVRRSYRKWVAE
+651 PAVRRSYRNWVAE
-664 LVDRDAPAAGRLFS
+664 LVDRDAPAADRLFS

-699 KAPSASEFLARH
+699 KAPSASEFLTRH
-711 EAELLAHHRAILKR
+711 ESELLANDRAILKR
-725 VIHLLRVACMT
+725 VIHLLRVACVT
-736 SPAWFADVRGHS
+736 SPAWLADVRGHS
-748 SILSVPDGA
+748 SILSVPEGS
-757 VWATVVA
+757 VWTTVVK
-764 LVHRNIDSFGPEDA
+764 LVQRNIGSFGPEDA
-778 PLLLAL
+778 PLLLSL
-784 IEDAVRGVS
+784 IEDAVRGVNW
-793 CWAPDID
+793 WAPDID

-806 GIAHWLLPRFDHY
+806 GIAHCLLPRSDHY
-819 RGGDARKRIL
+819 RGGDARQRIL

-834 IPKADPVRFESVL
+834 IPKAAPAHFEAVL
-847 RGQIREGRRRD
+847 HGQIKEGCHRD

-863 FRDILLAGLDGAP
+863 FRDILLTGLDGAP

-887 VALDAFLATDEYLR
+887 VALDTFLATEEYLR
-901 EEPYGRSSIDVDLYF
+901 AEPYGRSSIDVDLYF
-916 GIKERLRHDFFPAS
+916 GIKEHLRHDFFPACT
-930 AFRGPWIN
+930 FRGPWVN
-938 LLTNHPRK
+938 LLTHHPRK
-946 GFEFLIQV
+946 GFDFLIQV
-954 FNHSAEWYAHS
+954 FNHSAEWYAHP
-965 RVRDRLEPAWEVD
+965 RLRDPLESAWEVE

-996 GLYRGMTVGPYVLQS
+996 GLYRGMTVGPYLLQS
-1011 LLMAFEE
+1011 LLMAFEK
-1018 WLLGYAKSHPEG
+1018 WLLDYANSHPEG
-1030 LDAVLLKILQRSD
+1030 LDALLLEILRRSD

-1048 AVVASVETAHP
+1048 AVVASVATAHP
-1059 RRSGEAL
+1059 HRSGEAL
-1066 LVLLSVRDYV
+1066 LVLLSVQDYI
-1076 EIDRSRMAAEHQ
+1076 EIDRSRMANEHQ

-1095 FPTLGAEEKIYEEE
+1095 FPTFRVENKIYEEE
-1109 RKKSNALPHRRQ
+1109 RKKSNALPHRKH
-1121 DVEAAIANL
+1121 DLEAAIANL

-1141 IIDRYIAALPA
+1141 IIDRYIAALPG
-1152 PDKRNEHDLTWQLAL
+1152 PDKRKKHDLVWQLAL

-1178 HDQPAAGETSEAD
+1178 HDQPAADETSAAD
-1191 GEGPSENYIRL
+1191 GEGSERNYIRL
-1202 ELKPPAPQVQQLIDE
+1202 EPKPPAPEVQQLIDE
-1217 SAKKMGEM
+1217 NTKRMGEM
-1225 NPRLGV
+1225 NARLGV
-1231 YMWGLQIFQ
+1231 YMWGLHVFQ
-1240 RETGSADPAQWR
+1240 RETGSVDPAQWR
-1252 EKLASAKGMDR
+1252 EILASAKGMDR
-1263 TTEHPDNSRNAPGF
+1263 IADHPDNSRNAPGF

-1290 SPEEREWCIDV
+1290 SPKEKDWCVDV

-1311 QWGTIDRVQRFSM
+1311 QWGTNDRVQRFSM

-1335 LLLSKSLTDAQTPRV
+1335 LLLSKPLTEVQTPRV

-1365 RRYATWGIDKKFWA
+1365 RWHATWGMNDKLWA

-1406 EKKRYNKRRT
+1406 EKKRYDKRRK

-1427 VRGRFWTEGE
+1427 VRGRFWTEGG
-1437 IAEDAHVRLDI
+1437 ISEDAHIRFNI
-1448 TGIFGAEAHA
+1448 TERFGAEAHA
-1458 KVLAI
+1458 KILAI
-1463 LGQVPNEPLAVA
+1463 LGQVPNESLAVA
-1475 AHRHASEDLVEC
+1475 AHRRASEDLVEC

-1496 ERRDRNF
+1496 DRRDRNF
-1503 DREQA
+1503 HREQA

-1513 QQFAMRASDADAE
+1513 QQFVMRASDADAE
-1526 QVIQPM
+1526 QVLQPI
-1532 LDAVDRH
+1532 LDAVDQH
-1539 PREVHHVIQG
+1539 PREVHNIIQG
-1549 FTSSEDSNPNTPHY
+1549 FTNSEDSNPNTPHY
-1563 WFLWNLFAERVKRAT
+1563 WFLWNLFAERVKGAK
-1578 WLAHLDREHPHGSEV
+1578 WLAHLDSEHPKGSEV

-1632 VLDSYVR
+1632 VLDSYFR
-1639 FLYHIG
+1639 FLFHIG
-1645 ERSMPAGFVRIA
+1645 ERSMPAAFVRIA
-1657 NALRRGNPADMLR
+1657 IALRRGSPADMLR
-1670 DSNTVFMLE
+1670 ESNTVFMLE

-1693 KRDPALREAVLY
+1693 KRDPVLREAILY
-1705 VLDALV
+1705 VLDILV

-1729 T
+1729 A

>member
-1 MESSDG
+1 MD
-7 LCNRSHEVFIAL
+7 
-19 GFGRPSPTSDTIKF
+19 
-33 LVDCV
+33 
-38 NGPSQKGVSSPIS
+38 GPSQRLVSSPVA
-51 TGGEGVF
+51 TGGAGVF

-75 IPPILTDASVTE
+75 IPPILTDTGVTE

-106 ARAGTATARL
+106 ARAGSATARL

-128 ADEECKKAIGDF
+128 ADDECKKAIGDF
-140 WNDFKKA
+140 WKDFKNA
-147 DPFNAQH
+147 DPFNPEH
-154 DRLVLM
+154 DRFVLV

-169 ENFVGLLDC
+169 ENFVALLDC
-178 ARGAADGEDFERRLS
+178 ARGAADGEEFERRLS
-193 LAGFISKKSVHQCN
+193 LNGFISKKSVHQCN
-207 ELCEIVSKLEGT
+207 ELSEIVRKLEGK
-219 PVAAKDL
+219 PVTAKDL
-226 WPFLRVLHVLSLD
+226 WPFLRLLHVLSLD
-239 LHTSTRQTEAHIRTL
+239 LHTSTRQTEAHIKTL
-254 LALKSIDPD
+254 LALKSTDPD
-263 PFASAKT
+263 PVASAKA
-270 AWDALLTFA
+270 AWDALLTVA
-279 SEAGTAARSL
+279 SEAGPAARSL
-289 TRADLP
+289 KRADLP
-295 PTLVQTYGEVGANEQ
+295 AALVQAYGEVGANEQ

-332 AAFHL
+332 PSFHL

-355 VLITGP
+355 VLISGP

-367 VIAKEAVTFLSHEFF
+367 VIGKEAVAFASREFF

-426 ESVERLLEKR
+426 ESVERLLEKP
-436 TRDAFSDLMALA
+436 TRDAFSDLMTLA
-448 QGDDGFGILITCR
+448 QGDEDLGILMTCR

-473 QAAGIDHAVIEVPPL
+473 QSAGIDYAVIEVSPL

-494 EIQAAFPSLAVPLA
+494 EIQATFPSLAVPLA
-508 NPALRKILRNPYF
+508 NPALREILRNPYF
-521 IDKALQIPWDAGR
+521 IDKALKIPWGAGR
-534 ALPENERDFRAVFWR
+534 PLPESERDFRAVFWR
-549 QIVRANHNLADG
+549 QIVRADQNPADG
-561 MPRLREEALQELA
+561 MPRLREVALQELA

-603 VVSPESNALLVATA
+603 VVSPDTSALLVATT

-631 EQHLTDETTL
+631 EQHLTDETAF

-664 LVDRDAPAAGRLFS
+664 LVDRDAPAADRLFS

-699 KAPSASEFLARH
+699 KATSASEFLTRH
-711 EAELLAHHRAILKR
+711 EAELLANDRAILKR
-725 VIHLLRVACMT
+725 VIHLLRVACVT
-736 SPAWFADVRGHS
+736 SPAWLADVRGHS
-748 SILSVPDGA
+748 SILSVPEGA
-757 VWATVVA
+757 VWATVVRLA
-764 LVHRNIDSFGPEDA
+764 HRNIGSLGPEDA

-793 CWAPDID
+793 WWAPDIA

-819 RGGDARKRIL
+819 RGGDKRQRIL

-834 IPKADPVRFESVL
+834 IPKADPARFETVL
-847 RGQIREGRRRD
+847 RGQINEGRRRD
-858 PVAEE
+858 PIAKE

-887 VALDAFLATDEYLR
+887 VALDTFLATEEYLR
-901 EEPYGRSSIDVDLYF
+901 AEPYGRSSIDVDLYF
-916 GIKERLRHDFFPAS
+916 GIKKHLRHDFFPAS

-938 LLTNHPRK
+938 LLTHHPRK
-946 GFEFLIQV
+946 GLDFLIQV
-954 FNHSAEWYAHS
+954 FNHSADWYAHP
-965 RVRDRLEPAWEVD
+965 RLRERLEPAWEVE

-996 GLYRGMTVGPYVLQS
+996 GLYRGMSVGPYSLQS
-1011 LLMAFEE
+1011 LLMAFEK
-1018 WLLGYAKSHPEG
+1018 WLLDYAKSHPEG
-1030 LDAVLLKILQRSD
+1030 LDAVLLEILQHSD

-1048 AVVASVETAHP
+1048 AVVASVATAHP
-1059 RRSGEAL
+1059 HRSGEAL
-1066 LVLLSVRDYV
+1066 LVLLSVQDFI
-1076 EIDRSRMAAEHQ
+1076 EIDRSRMAGEHQ

-1095 FPTLGAEEKIYEEE
+1095 FPTLRAENKIYEEE
-1109 RKKSNALPHRRQ
+1109 RMKSNALPHRKH
-1121 DVEAAIANL
+1121 DLEAAIANL
-1130 QLGPLAPRVHA
+1130 QLGPLAPRAHA

-1152 PDKRNEHDLTWQLAL
+1152 PDKRNTHDLTWQLAL

-1178 HDQPAAGETSEAD
+1178 PDQPGAGETSAAD
-1191 GEGPSENYIRL
+1191 GEGPPKNYIRL
-1202 ELKPPAPQVQQLIDE
+1202 EPKPPAPEVQQLIDE
-1217 SAKKMGEM
+1217 STKKMGEM
-1225 NPRLGV
+1225 NARLGV

-1240 RETGSADPAQWR
+1240 REAGSADPARWR

-1263 TTEHPDNSRNAPGF
+1263 TAEHPDNSRNAPGF
-1277 VAAVCVRDHWDEM
+1277 VAAVCVRDHWDELL
-1290 SPEEREWCIDV
+1290 PEEKEWCIDV

-1311 QWGTIDRVQRFSM
+1311 QWETIDRVQRFSM

-1335 LLLSKSLTDAQTPRV
+1335 LLLSKHLTEAQTPRV

-1365 RRYATWGIDKKFWA
+1365 RWYAIWGMNDKVWA
-1379 ANPALALRAVNA
+1379 ANPTLALRAVNA
-1391 IATEAALADR
+1391 ISTEAALADR

-1406 EKKRYNKRRT
+1406 EKKRYDKRRT

-1437 IAEDAHVRLDI
+1437 IAEDAHVRFDI
-1448 TGIFGAEAHA
+1448 TEIFGAEAHA

-1463 LGQVPNEPLAVA
+1463 LGEVPNEPLAVA
-1475 AHRHASEDLVEC
+1475 AHRRASEDLVEC

-1496 ERRDRNF
+1496 DRRERNF
-1503 DREQA
+1503 EREQA

-1526 QVIQPM
+1526 QVLQPI
-1532 LDAVDRH
+1532 LNAVDRH
-1539 PREVHHVIQG
+1539 PRELHNVIQG
-1549 FTSSEDSNPNTPHY
+1549 FTTREDSNPNTSHY
-1563 WFLWNLFAERVKRAT
+1563 WFLWNLFAEEVKRAK

-1632 VLDSYVR
+1632 VLDNYVR

-1645 ERSMPAGFVRIA
+1645 ERSMPAAFERIA
-1657 NALRRGNPADMLR
+1657 NALRRGNHADMLGE
-1670 DSNTVFMLE
+1670 SNTVFMLE

-1693 KRDPALREAVLY
+1693 KRDPAMREAILY
-1705 VLDALV
+1705 VLDVLV

-1729 T
+1729 A

>member
-1 MESSDG
+1 MD
-7 LCNRSHEVFIAL
+7 
-19 GFGRPSPTSDTIKF
+19 
-33 LVDCV
+33 
-38 NGPSQKGVSSPIS
+38 GPSQKRVSSPIS

-75 IPPILTDASVTE
+75 IPPILTDTGVTE

-106 ARAGTATARL
+106 ARADAATARL
-116 VGQVKRSFTISA
+116 VGQVKRNFTISA
-128 ADEECKKAIGDF
+128 ADDECKKAIGDF
-140 WNDFKKA
+140 WKDFKKA
-147 DPFNAQH
+147 APFNPQH
-154 DRLVLM
+154 DRFVLV

-178 ARGAADGEDFERRLS
+178 ARGAADGEEFERRLS
-193 LAGFISKKSVHQCN
+193 LDGFISKSSVHQSN
-207 ELCEIVSKLEGT
+207 QLCKIVSALEVT
-219 PVAAKDL
+219 PVSAKAL

-239 LHTSTRQTEAHIRTL
+239 LHTSTRQTEAHVKTL
-254 LALKSIDPD
+254 LALKSSDPD
-263 PFASAKT
+263 PVASAT
-270 AWDALLTFA
+270 AAWEALLTCA
-279 SEAGTAARSL
+279 SEAGPGARSL
-289 TRADLP
+289 KRADLP
-295 PTLVQTYGEVGANEQ
+295 AALVQAYGEVGANEQ
-310 RVLTALKNHT
+310 RALTALKNHT

-332 AAFHL
+332 PAFHL
-337 RRPGIVQKVL
+337 RRPGIIQKVL

-367 VIAKEAVTFLSHEFF
+367 VIGKETVAFLSREFF

-408 ATELQAILGAQG
+408 ATELQAILGAQD

-426 ESVERLLEKR
+426 ESVERLLEKP
-436 TRDAFSDLMALA
+436 TRDAFSDLMTLA
-448 QGDDGFGILITCR
+448 QGDDGFGILMTCR

-508 NPALRKILRNPYF
+508 NPALREILRNPYF

-534 ALPENERDFRAVFWR
+534 SLPENERDFRAVFWR
-549 QIVRANHNLADG
+549 QIVRADQNPADG
-561 MPRLREEALQELA
+561 MPRLREVALQELA

-603 VVSPESNALLVATA
+603 VVSPDTNALLVATA

-631 EQHLTDETTL
+631 EQHLTDETAF
-641 KALSSAIGPH
+641 KALSSAIGSH
-651 PAVRRSYRKWVAE
+651 PAVRRSYRNWVAE
-664 LVDRDAPAAGRLFS
+664 LVDRDAPAADRLFS

-699 KAPSASEFLARH
+699 KAPSAPEFLTRH
-711 EAELLAHHRAILKR
+711 EAELLANDRAILKR
-725 VIHLLRVACMT
+725 VIHLLRVACVT
-736 SPAWFADVRGHS
+736 SPAWLADVRGLS
-748 SILSVPDGA
+748 SILSVPEGA
-757 VWATVVA
+757 VWATVVK
-764 LVHRNIDSFGPEDA
+764 LVHRNIGSFGPEDA
-778 PLLLAL
+778 LLLLAL

-793 CWAPDID
+793 WWAPDID

-806 GIAHWLLPRFDHY
+806 GIAHRLLPRFDHY
-819 RGGDARKRIL
+819 RGGDTRQRIL

-834 IPKADPVRFESVL
+834 IPKADPTRFEAVL
-847 RGQIREGRRRD
+847 RGQIKEGHHRD

-863 FRDILLAGLDGAP
+863 FRNILLAGLEGMP
-876 AARDLPDLLIS
+876 AARDLPDLLIT
-887 VALDAFLATDEYLR
+887 VALDTLLATEEYLCA
-901 EEPYGRSSIDVDLYF
+901 EPYGHSSTDVDLYF
-916 GIKERLRHDFFPAS
+916 GIKEHLRHDFFPAS
-930 AFRGPWIN
+930 AFRGPWIH
-938 LLTNHPRK
+938 LLTHHPRK
-946 GFEFLIQV
+946 GLDFLIQV
-954 FNHSAEWYAHS
+954 FNHSAEWYAHP
-965 RVRDRLEPAWEVD
+965 RLPDPLEPAWEVE

-996 GLYRGMTVGPYVLQS
+996 GLYRGMTVGPYSLQS
-1011 LLMAFEE
+1011 LLMAFEK
-1018 WLLGYAKSHPEG
+1018 WLLDYAKSHPEG
-1030 LDAVLLKILQRSD
+1030 LDAVLLEILQRSD
-1043 SAALA
+1043 SAALT
-1048 AVVASVETAHP
+1048 AVVASVATAHP
-1059 RRSGEAL
+1059 HRSGETL
-1066 LVLLSVRDYV
+1066 LVLLSVQDYI
-1076 EIDRSRMAAEHQ
+1076 EIDRSRLAGEHQ
-1088 TSSLTGL
+1088 ASSLTGL
-1095 FPTLGAEEKIYEEE
+1095 FPTFRAENKIYEEE
-1109 RKKSNALPHRRQ
+1109 RKKSNALPHRRH
-1121 DVEAAIANL
+1121 DLEAAIANL
-1130 QLGPLAPRVHA
+1130 QLGPLAPRVHT

-1152 PDKRNEHDLTWQLAL
+1152 PENRDEEELTWQLAL

-1178 HDQPAAGETSEAD
+1178 DTQPAADETSARD
-1191 GEGPSENYIRL
+1191 GEAPPKNYIRL
-1202 ELKPPAPQVQQLIDE
+1202 EPKPPAPEVQQLIDE
-1217 SAKKMGEM
+1217 STKTLGEIGT
-1225 NPRLGV
+1225 RLGV
-1231 YMWGLQIFQ
+1231 YMWGIQIFG
-1240 RETGSADPAQWR
+1240 REAGSDDPARWR
-1252 EKLASAKGMDR
+1252 EKLASAQRMDR
-1263 TTEHPDNSRNAPGF
+1263 SAEHPDNSRNAPGF

-1290 SPEEREWCIDV
+1290 LPEEKEWCIDV

-1335 LLLSKSLTDAQTPRV
+1335 LLLSKTLTETQTLRV
-1350 RQAFIAALTHPIDEV
+1350 RQAFVAALTHPINEV
-1365 RRYATWGIDKKFWA
+1365 RWYATRGIDSKFWA
-1379 ANPALALRAVNA
+1379 ANPALALSAVNA

-1401 DWNAE
+1401 NWNAE
-1406 EKKRYNKRRT
+1406 EKKRYDRRRT
-1416 PDTISAAAAAD
+1416 PDSISAAAAEE
-1427 VRGRFWTEGE
+1427 VRQRFWIEGE
-1437 IAEDAHVRLDI
+1437 IAADAHVRFDI
-1448 TGIFGAEAHA
+1448 TEVFGAEAYA

-1463 LGQVPNEPLAVA
+1463 LGQVPNEPLAVS
-1475 AHRHASEDLVEC
+1475 AHRRASEDLVDC
-1487 WNREHDRSP
+1487 WNREDDHSP
-1496 ERRDRNF
+1496 DRRDRNF

-1508 ISDRI
+1508 ISNCI

-1526 QVIQPM
+1526 QVLQPI

-1539 PREVHHVIQG
+1539 PREVHNVIQG
-1549 FTSSEDSNPNTPHY
+1549 FTTSEDRNPNTSHY
-1563 WFLWNLFAERVKRAT
+1563 WFLWNLFAEQVKRAE
-1578 WLAHLDREHPHGSEV
+1578 WLAHLDKEHPHGSEV

-1598 LTAWWKDNVRHWRSL
+1598 LTEWWKDNVRHWRSL

-1632 VLDSYVR
+1632 VLDRYVR

-1645 ERSMPAGFVRIA
+1645 ERSMPAAFVRIA

-1670 DSNTVFMLE
+1670 KSTVFMLE
-1679 VLLQRHVYARPLEL
+1679 VLLQRHVYTRPLEL
-1693 KRDPALREAVLY
+1693 KRDPALREAILY
-1705 VLDALV
+1705 VLDVLV

-1729 T
+1729 A

>member
-1 MESSDG
+1 ME
-7 LCNRSHEVFIAL
+7 
-19 GFGRPSPTSDTIKF
+19 
-33 LVDCV
+33 
-38 NGPSQKGVSSPIS
+38 GPGVSRVSSPIS
-51 TGGEGVF
+51 TGGEGIF

-75 IPPILTDASVTE
+75 IPPILIDTCVTE
-87 VHFQTEHLGFNTDD
+87 VHLQTEHLGFNADD
-101 VLVVC
+101 ILVVC
-106 ARAGTATARL
+106 ARAGAATARL

-128 ADEECKKAIGDF
+128 ADDECEKAIGDF
-140 WNDFKKA
+140 WKDFKKA

-154 DRLVLM
+154 DRFVLV

-169 ENFVGLLDC
+169 EYFAGLLDC
-178 ARGAADGEDFERRLS
+178 ARGAADGEEFERRLS
-193 LAGFISKKSVHQCN
+193 LGGFISKKSVHQCN

-239 LHTSTRQTEAHIRTL
+239 LHTSTRQTEAHIKTL
-254 LALKSIDPD
+254 LALKSTDPD
-263 PFASAKT
+263 PVASAKA
-270 AWDALLTFA
+270 AWDYLLTFA
-279 SEAGTAARSL
+279 SEAGPAARSL
-289 TRADLP
+289 KRADLP
-295 PTLVQTYGEVGANEQ
+295 AALVQAYGDVGANER
-310 RVLTALKNHT
+310 RVLTALQNHT

-332 AAFHL
+332 PAFHL

-347 AAIEAKQV
+347 AAIDAKQV

-367 VIAKEAVTFLSHEFF
+367 VIGKEAVAFLSRELF

-387 VEEFAVAHIDET
+387 VEEFAVAHVDEV

-408 ATELQAILGAQG
+408 ASELQAILGAQG

-426 ESVERLLEKR
+426 ESVERLLEKP
-436 TRDAFSDLMALA
+436 TRDAFSDLMTLA
-448 QGDDGFGILITCR
+448 QGDDGLGIIMTCR
-461 DYSVEQVQASFL
+461 DYSMVQVQASFL
-473 QAAGIDHAVIEVPPL
+473 RPAGIAHAVIEVPPL
-488 DDTELQ
+488 DDSELQ

-508 NPALRKILRNPYF
+508 QPALREILRNPYF

-534 ALPENERDFRAVFWR
+534 PLPENERDFRALFWR
-549 QIVRANHNLADG
+549 QIVRADQNPAEG
-561 MPRLREEALQELA
+561 MPRLREVALQELA

-603 VVSPESNALLVATA
+603 VISPESNALLVATA

-631 EQHLTDETTL
+631 EQHLTDETAF

-664 LVDRDAPAAGRLFS
+664 LVDRNMPVADRLFS
-678 AAIAQA
+678 AAIAQSA
-684 DVPAQFRDDTLVSLL
+684 VPAQFRDDTLVSLL
-699 KAPSASEFLARH
+699 KAPSASEFLTRH
-711 EAELLAHHRAILKR
+711 EGDLLAHDRAILKR

-736 SPAWFADVRGHS
+736 SPAWLADVRGHS

-757 VWATVVA
+757 VWATVVG
-764 LVHRNIDSFGPEDA
+764 LVHHNIGSFEPDDA
-778 PLLLAL
+778 PLLLTL

-806 GIAHWLLPRFDHY
+806 GIAHWLLPRFNHY
-819 RGGDARKRIL
+819 RGGDAQKRIL
-829 KVIAK
+829 KVLAK
-834 IPKADPVRFESVL
+834 IPKAAPTRFEAIL
-847 RGQIREGRRRD
+847 CGQIREGRDRD
-858 PVAEE
+858 PVAED
-863 FRDILLAGLDGAP
+863 FRNILLTGLDGAP

-901 EEPYGRSSIDVDLYF
+901 EVPYGRSSIDIDLYF
-916 GIKERLRHDFFPAS
+916 GIKEHLHHDFFPAS
-930 AFRGPWIN
+930 SFRGPWIN
-938 LLTNHPRK
+938 LLTHHPRR

-954 FNHSAEWYAHS
+954 FNHCAEWYAHP
-965 RVRDRLEPAWEVD
+965 RLGDRLEPAWEVE
-978 LTFANGTTR
+978 LTFADGTTR

-1011 LLMAFEE
+1011 LLMAFEK
-1018 WLLGYAKSHPEG
+1018 WLLDYADSHPEG
-1030 LDAVLLKILQRSD
+1030 LDAVLLEILQRSD

-1048 AVVASVETAHP
+1048 AVVASVATAHP
-1059 RRSGEAL
+1059 HRSGEAL
-1066 LVLLSVRDYV
+1066 LVLLSVQDYI
-1076 EIDRSRMAAEHQ
+1076 EIDRSRMAGEHR
-1088 TSSLTGL
+1088 TSSLTEL
-1095 FPTLGAEEKIYEEE
+1095 FPTRRAEKEIYEEE
-1109 RKKSNALPHRRQ
+1109 RKKSNALPHRKH
-1121 DVEAAIANL
+1121 DLEAAIANL
-1130 QLGPLAPRVHA
+1130 QLGSLAPRVHA

-1152 PDKRNEHDLTWQLAL
+1152 PDKRNKRELTWQLAL
-1167 HRMDFRQYDVA
+1167 HRMDLRQYDVA
-1178 HDQPAAGETSEAD
+1178 DIQPAADETSARD
-1191 GEGPSENYIRL
+1191 GKAPPKNYIRL
-1202 ELKPPAPQVQQLIDE
+1202 EPKPPAPAVQQLIDE
-1217 SAKKMGEM
+1217 STKKMGEM
-1225 NPRLGV
+1225 NARLGV
-1231 YMWGLQIFQ
+1231 YKWGLQIFQ
-1240 RETGSADPAQWR
+1240 RDSCSADPAQWR
-1252 EKLASAKGMDR
+1252 EKLASAKRMDR
-1263 TTEHPDNSRNAPGF
+1263 TAEQPDNSRNAPGF
-1277 VAAVCVRDHWDEM
+1277 VAAVCVRDHWEEM
-1290 SPEEREWCIDV
+1290 SPEEKDWCIDV
-1301 ICSEISRHAD
+1301 ICSEISKHAD
-1311 QWGTIDRVQRFSM
+1311 LWGTVDRGQRFSM

-1335 LLLSKSLTDAQTPRV
+1335 QLLSKPLTEAQTPRV

-1365 RRYATWGIDKKFWA
+1365 RWYATWGMNKLWT

-1391 IATEAALADR
+1391 IATEAALADS

-1406 EKKRYNKRRT
+1406 EKKRYDTRRT

-1427 VRGRFWTEGE
+1427 VRRRFWTEGE
-1437 IAEDAHVRLDI
+1437 IAEDAHVRFDI
-1448 TGIFGAEAHA
+1448 TEIFGAEAHA

-1475 AHRHASEDLVEC
+1475 VYRRASEDLVNC

-1496 ERRDRNF
+1496 DRRDRDF
-1503 DREQA
+1503 DGEHA
-1508 ISDRI
+1508 ISDYI
-1513 QQFAMRASDADAE
+1513 QQFVMRTSDADAE
-1526 QVIQPM
+1526 QVLQPI

-1539 PREVHHVIQG
+1539 PREVHSVIQG
-1549 FTSSEDSNPNTPHY
+1549 FTSSEDSSPNTQHY
-1563 WFLWNLFAERVKRAT
+1563 WFLWTLFAERIKRAK

-1598 LTAWWKDNVRHWRSL
+1598 LTLWWKDNVRHWQSL
-1613 EGYAHNVDA
+1613 EGHAHNVDA

-1645 ERSMPAGFVRIA
+1645 ERSMPAAFLRVA

-1670 DSNTVFMLE
+1670 ESNTVFMLE

-1693 KRDPALREAVLY
+1693 KRDLALREAILY
-1705 VLDALV
+1705 VLDMLV

-1729 T
+1729 A

>member
-1 MESSDG
+1 MG
-7 LCNRSHEVFIAL
+7 
-19 GFGRPSPTSDTIKF
+19 
-33 LVDCV
+33 
-38 NGPSQKGVSSPIS
+38 GPGQMRVSSPIS

-75 IPPILTDASVTE
+75 IPPILTDAGVTE

-106 ARAGTATARL
+106 ARAGAATARL
-116 VGQVKRSFTISA
+116 VGQIKRSFTISA
-128 ADEECKKAIGDF
+128 ADNECKKAIGDF
-140 WNDFKKA
+140 WKDFKQG
-147 DPFNAQH
+147 DPFNPQH
-154 DRLVLM
+154 DRFVLV
-160 TLRGTNTLL
+160 TLRGTNILL

-178 ARGAADGEDFERRLS
+178 ARSSADGAEFERRLS
-193 LAGFISKKSVHQCN
+193 LDGFISKKSVHQCN
-207 ELCEIVSKLEGT
+207 ELCEIVSKMEGA

-239 LHTSTRQTEAHIRTL
+239 LHTSTRQTEAHVKTL
-254 LALKSIDPD
+254 LALKSTDPD
-263 PFASAKT
+263 PVASAT
-270 AWDALLTFA
+270 AAWDALLTFA
-279 SEAGTAARSL
+279 SEAGPGARSL
-289 TRADLP
+289 KRADLP
-295 PTLVQTYGEVGANEQ
+295 AALVQAYGEVGANEQ
-310 RVLTALKNHT
+310 RVLTALNNHT

-332 AAFHL
+332 PAFHL
-337 RRPGIVQKVL
+337 RRPVIVQKVL

-367 VIAKEAVTFLSHEFF
+367 VIGKEAVAFLSREFF

-408 ATELQAILGAQG
+408 ATDLQAILGAQG

-426 ESVERLLEKR
+426 ESVERLLEKP
-436 TRDAFSDLMALA
+436 TRDAFSDLMTLA
-448 QGDDGFGILITCR
+448 QGDEGLGILMTCR

-473 QAAGIDHAVIEVPPL
+473 QSAGIDYAVIEVPPL
-488 DDTELQ
+488 DDTELR
-494 EIQAAFPSLAVPLA
+494 EIQAAFTSLAVPLA
-508 NPALRKILRNPYF
+508 NPALREILRNPYF
-521 IDKALQIPWDAGR
+521 IDKALKIPWGAGR
-534 ALPENERDFRAVFWR
+534 PLPENERDFRAVFWR
-549 QIVRANHNLADG
+549 QIVRADQNPADG
-561 MPRLREEALQELA
+561 MPRLREVALQELA

-579 ALSDYVPATGLNA
+579 ALSDYVSATGLNA

-603 VVSPESNALLVATA
+603 VVSPDTSALLVATA

-631 EQHLTDETTL
+631 EQHLTDETAF

-664 LVDRDAPAAGRLFS
+664 LVDRDAPAADRLFS

-699 KAPSASEFLARH
+699 KATSASEFLTRH
-711 EAELLAHHRAILKR
+711 EAELLANDRAILKR
-725 VIHLLRVACMT
+725 VIHLLRVACVT
-736 SPAWFADVRGHS
+736 SPAWLADVRGHS
-748 SILSVPDGA
+748 SILSVPEGA
-757 VWATVVA
+757 VWATVVR
-764 LVHRNIDSFGPEDA
+764 LVHRNIGSFGPEDA

-793 CWAPDID
+793 WWAPDIA

-819 RGGDARKRIL
+819 RGGDKRQRIL

-834 IPKADPVRFESVL
+834 IPKADPARFETVL
-847 RGQIREGRRRD
+847 RGQINEGRRRD
-858 PVAEE
+858 PIAEE

-887 VALDAFLATDEYLR
+887 VALDTFLATEEYLR
-901 EEPYGRSSIDVDLYF
+901 VEPYGRSSIDVDLYF
-916 GIKERLRHDFFPAS
+916 GIKEHLRHDFFPAS
-930 AFRGPWIN
+930 AFRGPWTN
-938 LLTNHPRK
+938 LLTHHPRK
-946 GFEFLIQV
+946 GLDFLIQV
-954 FNHSAEWYAHS
+954 FNHSAEWYAHP
-965 RVRDRLEPAWEVD
+965 RLRDRLEPAWEVE
-978 LTFANGTTR
+978 LTFASGTTR

-996 GLYRGMTVGPYVLQS
+996 GLYRGMSVGPYVLQS
-1011 LLMAFEE
+1011 LVMAFEK
-1018 WLLGYAKSHPEG
+1018 WLLDYAKSHPEG
-1030 LDAVLLKILQRSD
+1030 LDAVLLEILQRSD

-1048 AVVASVETAHP
+1048 AVVGSVATAHP
-1059 RRSGEAL
+1059 HRSGEAL
-1066 LVLLSVRDYV
+1066 LVLLSVQDFI
-1076 EIDRSRMAAEHQ
+1076 EIDRSRMAGEHQ

-1095 FPTLGAEEKIYEEE
+1095 FPTLRAENKIYEEE
-1109 RKKSNALPHRRQ
+1109 RKKSNALPHRKH
-1121 DVEAAIANL
+1121 DLEAAIANL
-1130 QLGPLAPRVHA
+1130 QLGPLAPRAHA

-1152 PDKRNEHDLTWQLAL
+1152 PGKRNKHDLTWQLAL

-1178 HDQPAAGETSEAD
+1178 PDQPGAGETSAAD
-1191 GEGPSENYIRL
+1191 GEGPPKNYIRL
-1202 ELKPPAPQVQQLIDE
+1202 EPKPPAPEVQQLIDE
-1217 SAKKMGEM
+1217 STKKMGEM
-1225 NPRLGV
+1225 NARLGV

-1240 RETGSADPAQWR
+1240 REAGSADPAQWR
-1252 EKLASAKGMDR
+1252 EKLAGAKGMDR
-1263 TTEHPDNSRNAPGF
+1263 TAEHPDNSRNAPGF
-1277 VAAVCVRDHWDEM
+1277 VAAVCVRDHWDELL
-1290 SPEEREWCIDV
+1290 PEEKEWCIDV

-1324 LADRPCAFVVP
+1324 LADRPCAFVAP
-1335 LLLSKSLTDAQTPRV
+1335 LLLSKHLTEAQTPRV

-1365 RRYATWGIDKKFWA
+1365 RWYAIWGMNDKVWA
-1379 ANPALALRAVNA
+1379 ANPTLALRAVNA
-1391 IATEAALADR
+1391 ISTEAALADR

-1406 EKKRYNKRRT
+1406 EKKRYDKRRT

-1437 IAEDAHVRLDI
+1437 IAEDAHVRFDI
-1448 TGIFGAEAHA
+1448 TEIFGADAHA

-1475 AHRHASEDLVEC
+1475 AHRRASEDLVEC

-1496 ERRDRNF
+1496 HRRERNF
-1503 DREQA
+1503 EREQA

-1526 QVIQPM
+1526 QVLQPI
-1532 LDAVDRH
+1532 LNAVDRH
-1539 PREVHHVIQG
+1539 PRELHNVIQG
-1549 FTSSEDSNPNTPHY
+1549 FTTREDSNPNTSHY
-1563 WFLWNLFAERVKRAT
+1563 WFLWNLFAEQVKRAK

-1598 LTAWWKDNVRHWRSL
+1598 LTAWWKDNVQHWRSL

-1622 LFDALPPVWI
+1622 LFDALPPAWI

-1645 ERSMPAGFVRIA
+1645 ERSMPAAFERIA
-1657 NALRRGNPADMLR
+1657 NVLRRGNHAEMLGE
-1670 DSNTVFMLE
+1670 SNTVFMLE

-1693 KRDPALREAVLY
+1693 KRDPALREAILY
-1705 VLDALV
+1705 VLDVLV

-1729 T
+1729 V